1 MSNDSPD
8 EKKPDAAP
16 DFRAA
21 DYWEERLS
29 AEFSLQGVG
38 DIGLPLSY
46 NRWLYR
52 VRASAFRHM
61 LRCLKGAPERG
72 TVLDVGSGTGFYID
86 QWLSRKP
93 ASLTGSDITETV
105 VRNLSAQFPAASFVR
120 CDIGGDLPAS
130 LEPASF
136 DAISAYDVLFH
147 IVDSDAYARAIR
159 NFADLLKPGGY
170 LIFSDNLVNSDQ
182 SHDKHQISRR
192 ESDVRDLLASNGL
205 KVEKVFPMF
214 IFMNDPVRSR
224 SRVMRALFSRIY
236 RIAARGE
243 GWGQVAGTMLYP
255 IEVMALRLMSRG
267 PSTEILICRRQD
279 CGGTGQ

>member
-1 MSNDSPD
+1 MTSEAPD
-8 EKKPDAAP
+8 EKKPVAPP
-16 DFRAA
+16 DFKAA

-61 LRCLKGAPERG
+61 LRSLKGAPERG
-72 TVLDVGSGTGFYID
+72 KVLDVGSGTGFYID
-86 QWLSRKP
+86 QWQRRKP

-105 VRNLSAQFPAASFVR
+105 VRNLSGQFPDAEFVQ
-120 CDIGGDLPAS
+120 CDIGSDLPAS

-147 IVDSDAYARAIR
+147 IVDSDAYARAMR

-182 SHDKHQISRR
+182 SHDRHQISRR
-192 ESDVRDLLASNGL
+192 EGDVRDLLASNGL
-205 KVEKVFPMF
+205 VVEKIFPMF
-214 IFMNDPVRSR
+214 IFMNDPVRTR

-236 RIAARGE
+236 RVAARGE
-243 GWGQVAGTMLYP
+243 GWGQVVGALLYP
-255 IEVMALRLMSRG
+255 IEVIALRLMSRG
-267 PSTEILICRRQD
+267 PSTEILICRRKV
-279 CGGTGQ
+279 